1 MFKTRSRFGAPLACA
16 IACASLTACGTPAS
30 MSIEALDDL
39 SNHSQT
45 IESRLF
51 DFHSYVSIAGVIPTQ
66 NVMWRSFQPA
76 DASPTHSISLS
87 PKFSYVAVKHYD
99 GATADDVA
107 TVANG
112 LQEAQQAYMAA
123 QVHALQTAVLS
134 AALNAKGF
142 QDDAKSSD
150 ASAMAA
156 QARRLLGEP
165 LKDTASA
172 EQRLTALRDKQVQL
186 DQALRD
192 KLQQVASA
200 SRKANILIT
209 RWQATRTTQG
219 GAILGGGESA
229 PISGRG
235 ASSGARSGFLV
246 LGNLRMTSLHAG
258 EDFLD
263 MVRERQKEADKFIYV
278 DPDVTT
284 FTLQAKHTAHVEET
298 DARSELALRLRLSAD
313 QLKQFGNFIQDSDVG
328 LDFATTLSRSLT
340 NRGALSSPKETIE
353 PRCFYPPR
361 AQYESVTGHAMTD
374 RKAGKPGPSDGF
386 RTVMVVRA
394 TLNEKLRTQINQA
407 NTELRHIK
415 DSKDPKKK
423 TEYFGEQAVPADL
436 LTQWLK
442 QCTGNNHA
450 VASDYFK
457 GEAGFMDIAAP
468 QAASQAASQAD
479 SKASKP

>member
-1 MFKTRSRFGAPLACA
+1 MFKTRSRYGATLVCA

-30 MSIEALDDL
+30 MSLEALDDL
-39 SNHSQT
+39 TNPSRT
-45 IESRLF
+45 VESRLF

-66 NVMWRSFQPA
+66 NVMWRSFQPD
-76 DASPTHSISLS
+76 DASPSHAISLS

-142 QDDAKSSD
+142 QDDAMSSD

-186 DQALRD
+186 DQALRE

-200 SRKANILIT
+200 SRKANILVT

-219 GAILGGGESA
+219 GANVGGGENA
-229 PISGRG
+229 PISGRA
-235 ASSGARSGFLV
+235 ASAGTRSGFLV
-246 LGNLRMTSLHAG
+246 LGNVRMTSLHAG

-263 MVRERQKEADKFIYV
+263 MVRERQSEADRFIYV

-298 DARSELALRLRLSAD
+298 DARSELSLRLRLSAD
-313 QLKQFGNFIQDSDVG
+313 QLRQFGNFIQDSDVG

-340 NRGALSSPKETIE
+340 NRGALSSPKESIE

-361 AQYESVTGHAMTD
+361 AQYESVTGHAVAD
-374 RKAGKPGPSDGF
+374 RKPDYAGPSDGF

-394 TLNEKLRTQINQA
+394 TLNDRLRTRINQA

-415 DSKDPKKK
+415 ASMDPKQLA
-423 TEYFGEQAVPADL
+423 EHFGTQAKPADL
-436 LTQWLK
+436 LNQWL
-442 QCTGNNHA
+442 QECTGNKQA
-450 VASDYFK
+450 QAKAYFK
-457 GEAGFMDIAAP
+457 GEAGFMPLVEGAP
-468 QAASQAASQAD
+468 
-479 SKASKP
+479 